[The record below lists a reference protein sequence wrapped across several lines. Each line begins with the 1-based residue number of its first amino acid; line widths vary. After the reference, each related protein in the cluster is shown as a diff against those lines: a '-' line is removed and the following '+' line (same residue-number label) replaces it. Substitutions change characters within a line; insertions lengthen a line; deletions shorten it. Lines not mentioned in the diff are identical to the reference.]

1 MGYYDYIEQRKAA
14 ARKRFNEHKATVVQ
28 RDDKFFILDWRHI
41 SGTGDYYVRYIL
53 DIKRGAFIIS
63 GDLGDCIAC
72 WYNEVSPEN
81 LAHYISDISYFLGK
95 FQCASDKY
103 CYRSEDIEN
112 DLDAIKQE
120 YLNGI
125 DSYNFTKEEIE
136 EDFEEML
143 NILEYIDLGENTCYP
158 SNLTDL
164 MEKYNTDWWESDFV
178 GIGKRIDQRV
188 ILWAVGYQMAI
199 QQIKE

>member
-1 MGYYDYIEQRKAA
+1 MSYYDYIEQRKAA
-14 ARKRFNEHKATVVQ
+14 ARKRFNDHKATVVQ
-28 RDDKFFILDWRHI
+28 RDDKFFIMDWRHV

-81 LAHYISDISYFLGK
+81 LARYISDIPYFMGK

-103 CYRSEDIEN
+103 CYRSEDVES
-112 DLDAIKQE
+112 DLDAIKQG
-120 YLNGI
+120 YLDDIGM
-125 DSYNFTKEEIE
+125 YNFTKEEIE
-136 EDFEEML
+136 EDFEAML
-143 NILEYIDLGENTCYP
+143 NILEYIGLDENTCYP
-158 SNLTDL
+158 DDLTEL
-164 MEKYNTDWWESDFV
+164 MEKYNTDWWESDFAH
-178 GIGKRIDQRV
+178 IGKRIDQRV
-188 ILWAVGYQMAI
+188 VLWAVGYQMAM

>member
-1 MGYYDYIEQRKAA
+1 MNYYDYVESRKVA
-14 ARKRFNEHKATVVQ
+14 ARERFGEHKATIVQ

-41 SGTGDYYVRYIL
+41 SGAGDYYVRYIL

-81 LAHYISDISYFLGK
+81 LACYISDISYFMGK

-112 DLDAIKQE
+112 DLDAIKQKC
-120 YLNGI
+120 LDDI
-125 DSYNFTKEEIE
+125 DLYNFTPEEIE
-136 EDFEEML
+136 EDFDEML
-143 NILEYIDLGENTCYP
+143 RILEDINLNENACYP
-158 SNLTDL
+158 SELTDL
-164 MEKYNTDWWESDFV
+164 MEKYVEERWESDFTS
-178 GIGKRIDQRV
+178 IGKRISPRV
-188 ILWAVGYQMAI
+188 ILWAVGYQMAM
-199 QQIKE
+199 QQINE